1 MTTNVFTIGQEI
13 YIGNDH
19 YEISRL
25 TEKAVLL
32 KTPKIDTLSGRKMRA
47 DWLPLKAL
55 VPFVSVVTNKP
66 VPGMFDIASWF
77 KK

>member
-1 MTTNVFTIGQEI
+1 MNLAIGQEI
-13 YIGNDH
+13 SLGNST
-19 YEISRL
+19 YEVARL

-32 KTPKIDTLSGRKMRA
+32 RTPSIDLLSGRKMRA

-66 VPGMFDIASWF
+66 VPGMFDLARWF